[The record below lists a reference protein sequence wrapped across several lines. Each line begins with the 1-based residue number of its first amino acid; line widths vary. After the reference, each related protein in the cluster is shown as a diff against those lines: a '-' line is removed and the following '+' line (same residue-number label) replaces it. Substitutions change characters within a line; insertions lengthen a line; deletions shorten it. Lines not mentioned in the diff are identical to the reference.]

1 MTWPFLADELAPP
14 SAGQRA
20 ARMRY
25 AMEAPGMTCGPCDG
39 PDSFRRRA
47 IGSAGERLVHTEEV
61 TGSIPVSP
69 TYPAQRPVPIIG
81 PAVFDL
87 PGAARMATV
96 LIPRATDRSGVCRK
110 RSRNAMAGHRAP
122 QQLAGRLPRRP
133 ASARF
138 PACLYLGEFSGEQP
152 LGGLR
157 VEPERGQRL
166 GAPAVGEQDAQQH
179 VLCADVVVAEPQS
192 RLQGAPQRCP
202 AVRAEA

>member
-1 MTWPFLADELAPP
+1 
-14 SAGQRA
+14 
-20 ARMRY
+20 MRWL
-25 AMEAPGMTCGPCDG
+25 
-39 PDSFRRRA
+39 A
-47 IGSAGERLVHTEEV
+47 IGLLNSYV
-61 TGSIPVSP
+61 
-69 TYPAQRPVPIIG
+69 
-81 PAVFDL
+81 
-87 PGAARMATV
+87 
-96 LIPRATDRSGVCRK
+96 
-110 RSRNAMAGHRAP
+110 
-122 QQLAGRLPRRP
+122 AGRLPQRP

-202 AVRAEA
+202 AVRAEAQLVQDRRVRVRVRAWRGGSGPDRGADLVAGQPGLLDDPRGQAFRLGQQGRRQVRGTNRFWRRSAEVQKFLCNVIGQLPARAGREATLYMWIASYILV